1 MKNKP
6 FLLTLLLALSL
17 LFLSGCNL
25 SSGGDAAGQ
34 LDVTQA
40 YQTVQARLT
49 EAVAQTPAPPTAT
62 ALPPDLALATAT
74 PGVTATS
81 AQPAETAA
89 PAGPTAT
96 FLPTYTSTPATRC
109 DAAAAAYPSID
120 ITIPDDTEIP
130 AGNTFT
136 KVWRVV
142 NTGTCNWTADYAA
155 VFVSGDRM
163 GAPDFVYIDQ
173 PVAPGQSV
181 DIAVN
186 LTAPLDPGTY
196 RGDWKLQ
203 NANGEQ
209 FGIGPDGMGSF
220 WVQIVVTASEP
231 VTPTATVSPDPTETP
246 VPEPAPLLSGP
257 VTLNA
262 NDNVDLDTLQLN
274 AAGADLGYQV
284 ITLDENTSHM
294 LAPLDGAS
302 LGLFGGTQPTYAQC
316 QGSGQSTLAIN
327 LSDYA
332 AGTYFCYI
340 TNGGL
345 LGWARLDGLD
355 ADNSLLNLTVLT
367 WSVP

>member
-1 MKNKP
+1 MQTKIIP
-6 FLLTLLLALSL
+6 IFFLITTL

-25 SSGGDAAGQ
+25 SSSGNADGQ

-40 YQTVQARLT
+40 YQTIQARLT
-49 EAVAQTPAPPTAT
+49 EAVEQTPQPPTET
-62 ALPPDLALATAT
+62 SLPDMALITAT
-74 PGVTATS
+74 PGMTAAPEQPTATS
-81 AQPAETAA
+81 APAE
-89 PAGPTAT
+89 PTAT
-96 FLPTYTSTPATRC
+96 FLPTYTPTPATRC
-109 DAAAAAYPSID
+109 DQAEAAYPSID

-155 VFVSGDRM
+155 VFISGDQM
-163 GAPDFVYIDQ
+163 GAPEFVYIDQ

-186 LTAPLDPGTY
+186 MTAPLDPGTY
-196 RGDWKLQ
+196 RSDWMLQ
-203 NANGEQ
+203 NASGEQ
-209 FGIGPDGMGSF
+209 FGIGPNGSNPF

-231 VTPTATVSPDPTETP
+231 VTPTATP
-246 VPEPAPLLSGP
+246 VPEPEPLLSGP
-257 VTLNA
+257 VTLNV

-274 AAGADLGYQV
+274 APGADLSYQQ
-284 ITLDENTSHM
+284 ITLDENVSHM
-294 LAPLDGAS
+294 LFPLDGAS
-302 LGLFGGTQPTYAQC
+302 IGLVGSAQPTYAQC
-316 QGSGQSTLAIN
+316 QGSGQSTEAIN
-327 LSDYA
+327 LGDYA

-355 ADNSLLNLTVLT
+355 TANGILNLTILT
-367 WSVP
+367 WSTP